1 MKMKLGEVRGKLE
14 GVSRVA
20 GKTFPA
26 KVNYAVAK
34 NLKMLESEFK
44 ELEEQRI
51 KICESYADKDEDGKA
66 KTKTVKTNNGETSMY
81 VFSGDAQEQCNK
93 EYAEL
98 LGEEIEVDIHTV
110 DAAEL
115 DKCDESERF
124 DVPTAADFMTLEF
137 MFK

>member
-1 MKMKLGEVRGKLE
+1 MKMKLGEIRGKLE
-14 GVSRVA
+14 GLLKIT

-26 KVNYAVAK
+26 KVSYAIAK
-34 NLKMLESEFK
+34 NSKLLEMEYK
-44 ELEEQRI
+44 DLEEQRM

-66 KTKTVKTNNGETSMY
+66 VTQEKDGNMVY
-81 VFSGDAQEQCNK
+81 VFSGKAQEQLNK

-98 LGEEIEVDIHTV
+98 LEEKIEIDIHTI

-115 DKCDESERF
+115 DKCEKSERF
-124 DVPTAADFMTLEF
+124 DIPTAADYMAMEF

>member
-1 MKMKLGEVRGKLE
+1 MKMKIGEVRGRLE
-14 GVSRVA
+14 GLLKVA
-20 GKTFPA
+20 DKTFPS

-44 ELEEQRI
+44 DLEEQRI

-66 KTKTVKTNNGETSMY
+66 KIKTVKANSGETSMY
-81 VFSGDAQEQCNK
+81 VFSGGAQEQFNK
-93 EYAEL
+93 EYTEL
-98 LGEEIEVDIHTV
+98 LEEEIEVDIRTV

-124 DVPTAADFMTLEF
+124 DIPSAVDYMAMEF

>member
-1 MKMKLGEVRGKLE
+1 MKMKLGEIRGRLE
-14 GVSRVA
+14 GLLKVA
-20 GKTFPA
+20 EKTFPA

-51 KICESYADKDEDGKA
+51 KICESYADKDKDGKA
-66 KTKTVKTNNGETSMY
+66 KTETVKTNNGETMVY

-93 EYAEL
+93 EYADL
-98 LGEEIEVDIHTV
+98 LGEEIDLDIHTV
-110 DAAEL
+110 DVAEL

-124 DVPTAADFMTLEF
+124 NVPTATDYMAMEF